1 MSGQAP
7 TNDLFFE
14 RVVLKLLLKNQ
25 EIRDIVLPHITESV
39 FDNPPHKQLVKIII
53 DFVSKYGK
61 FPTYKDIKLDIESN
75 DLKESLDNIL
85 GIDESEYTQDSLL
98 DHVANFMRR
107 KLLWVE
113 MVKWVELMKS
123 KKGLDTVDVD
133 KVLQAKNFSFKN
145 NVGMDVLKDD
155 GKSLYQDIHR
165 KDVYVKT
172 GYSGF
177 DDIMAGGFYKQA
189 MTLFVAGTNC
199 FDGEEEIL
207 VFDERKKHAKRL
219 KLSYLFEFFKEWTY
233 WVKTPTGE
241 FTVIRSVVKKE
252 NVSKIKVTFSDGH
265 SRIVAETHRFM
276 EVDGSEVYAKDASRI
291 KTTSGL
297 LDIVSKEPVTP
308 GDVYDIQ
315 IDAPHWYQDQYGV
328 IHHNTGKTLFK
339 CSFAKQCLER
349 DQNVLFLTL
358 EMPES
363 KIRDRIV
370 CNLMDKSKSD
380 LMKMSESELIQ
391 RYSAMKK
398 RLKQRLI
405 IKEYGEH
412 ELTASKLQVYLKE
425 LDEKLKFKPDIVFLD
440 YLGLVSANVVTRDAN
455 GASQLK
461 RASEEFHAVAK
472 KFNFALV
479 SSMQFNRQGF
489 KSKDPNMDDISESFA
504 TLFTADEV
512 LLINQTSEM
521 HASRR
526 YNYKKVKSRTPG
538 KGLSGNF
545 FVDYDKMRLF
555 EDHDATGGTDE
566 RVEAEM
572 DNMQKLIERKAQ
584 EIEETGEFHLTPDEI
599 EGTMGEGLGGFDLEV
614 DI

>member
-1 MSGQAP
+1 MSGQTP
-7 TNDLFFE
+7 SSDLFFE

-25 EIRDIVLPHITESV
+25 EIRDIVLPHVTEEV
-39 FDNPPHKQLVKIII
+39 FDSPPHKQLVKIII

-61 FPTYKDIKLDIESN
+61 FPTYKDIKLDIEEGA
-75 DLKESLDNIL
+75 LKEALDNIL
-85 GIDESEYTQDSLL
+85 GIDESEYTKESLL
-98 DHVANFMRR
+98 DHVSNFMKR
-107 KLLWVE
+107 KLLWIE

-123 KKGLDTVDVD
+123 KKGLDAVDVD

-145 NVGMDVLKDD
+145 NIGMDVLKDD
-155 GKSLYQDIHR
+155 GKSLFEDIHR

-172 GYSGF
+172 GYSQF
-177 DDIMAGGFYKQA
+177 DEIMAGGFYKQA
-189 MTLFVAGTNC
+189 MTLFVAGT
-199 FDGEEEIL
+199 
-207 VFDERKKHAKRL
+207 
-219 KLSYLFEFFKEWTY
+219 
-233 WVKTPTGE
+233 
-241 FTVIRSVVKKE
+241 
-252 NVSKIKVTFSDGH
+252 
-265 SRIVAETHRFM
+265 
-276 EVDGSEVYAKDASRI
+276 
-291 KTTSGL
+291 
-297 LDIVSKEPVTP
+297 
-308 GDVYDIQ
+308 
-315 IDAPHWYQDQYGV
+315 
-328 IHHNTGKTLFK
+328 NTGKTLFK

-349 DQNVLFLTL
+349 DQNVLFITL
-358 EMPES
+358 EMPEN

-370 CNLMDKSKSD
+370 CNLMDKSKAE
-380 LMKMSESELIQ
+380 LMKMSQSELIQ

-425 LDEKLKFKPDIVFLD
+425 LDEKMKFKPDIVFLD
-440 YLGLVSANVVTRDAN
+440 YLGLVSANVITRDAN

-472 KFNFALV
+472 KHNFALV

-538 KGLSGNF
+538 KGMSGNF

-555 EDHDATGGTDE
+555 EDDSTQRADE

-572 DNMQKLIERKAQ
+572 DNMQKLIEKKAQ
-584 EIEETGEFHLTPDEI
+584 EMEETGEFHLTPDEI
-599 EGTMGEGLGGFDLEV
+599 VGTMGEGLGGVEL
-614 DI
+614 DIDI